1 MNEHIHDLQR
11 NKYITNSYEAVNSFI
26 MHELFINYL
35 LMKVQQNM
43 LEGWLDFICTFQTRL

>member
-1 MNEHIHDLQR
+1 MNERIHDLQR

-26 MHELFINYL
+26 MHQLFINYL
-35 LMKVQQNM
+35 LMKVQRNM

>member
-1 MNEHIHDLQR
+1 MNEHIYDLQR
-11 NKYITNSYEAVNSFI
+11 NKYITNSYEADNSFI

-35 LMKVQQNM
+35 LMKVQRNM

>member
-1 MNEHIHDLQR
+1 MNEHIYDLQR

-35 LMKVQQNM
+35 LMKVQRNM